1 MDGNND
7 GHEEPLTSPI
17 IMQTHAY
24 FMSPPAAGAV
34 DQRDVQQQTE
44 EEETAEQQGEVLSML
59 AFKVE
64 ALSPAPA
71 ADNTAEGTAPVS
83 DNTDAPAIERS
94 GTSATEGTEDYSS
107 PSSPASAPSTPTRG
121 TKQRPAATPAGPAE
135 RTRRDEKLSML
146 YTPVKGENDA
156 VEVSMEDGVGDD
168 FLENESGYE
177 KRKLPCWGWVALVVF
192 VVGALVMT
200 TGIVVHNK
208 KQNAAAASLLHQD
221 NDVSSGDQQV
231 EGGAIVLETESTT
244 MDDNIQEE
252 VAIIVLETESTTM
265 DNNIQ
270 EEVATNVVATG
281 EAEPSSL
288 SNTPSPTFTTDY
300 PTLSPTIEP
309 TLDPMESAAS
319 IIIETPAIQE
329 KPKTDQSNQKPPKDQ
344 ATGTTSVTVT
354 REKMT
359 YRPGDLTVSMNGLLL
374 SAGLTATIIA
384 KSGKPVMYSN
394 GKTSDKDFHEAP
406 DFGGVFPLEN
416 GGWIYVSNSEV
427 DKGKGGVG
435 AITFN
440 SKGGVVKYEKL
451 LKGTSMNCGG
461 GEFKV

>member
-59 AFKVE
+59 AFEVE

-192 VVGALVMT
+192 VGGALVMT

-244 MDDNIQEE
+244 MDD
-252 VAIIVLETESTTM
+252 
-265 DNNIQ
+265 NIQ